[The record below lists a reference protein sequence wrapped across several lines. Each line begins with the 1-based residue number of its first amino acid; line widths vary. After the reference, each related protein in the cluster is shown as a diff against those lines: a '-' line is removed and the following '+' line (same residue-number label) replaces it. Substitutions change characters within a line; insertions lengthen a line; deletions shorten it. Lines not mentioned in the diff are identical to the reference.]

1 MSNETQKEEE
11 VTELKSTSLRRYL
24 IGLSPQYWAYVPMLI
39 CDLLHLQ
46 LLDGVLCLPIATCCT
61 TSSRSSS
68 PTSSC
73 STTTSIPIPVS
84 KCEIQ
89 GVIMNIQR
97 QSKGVLLYLIDDG
110 TGLMDC
116 LDYDT
121 NSDTDYYS
129 LPSLVATHLSE
140 ARYYTV
146 GDAVS
151 IRGKIRIVGFS
162 NTNNTNNNI
171 TIEVHVSS
179 MTKLTP
185 SSPHGLHWLT
195 SIRVT
200 TTNRPKSGEEL
211 AQSFLGPDMCNPLLL
226 HDTNEHYF
234 GKACKCDNLPQK
246 DTLLY
251 CHCHAKPEALDPTFT
266 FRDALLAILIEME
279 QQQQQTTQ
287 TLYFFYKDIVTN
299 ATLVTI
305 ATQTLFTSMPHTKV
319 HPHRLFV
326 TTFRAL
332 REDGIVFLL
341 DEDTDEYMLL
351 SKNRV
356 LLPYL
361 LDTSK
366 TNKQR
371 PNYLRHVPN
380 SRLKHLSHV
389 MNSDTITT
397 STNTSAIN

>member
-1 MSNETQKEEE
+1 MSKETREEE
-11 VTELKSTSLRRYL
+11 VSASKSTSLRRYL

-46 LLDGVLCLPIATCCT
+46 LVDGVLCLPIVTCSN
-61 TSSRSSS
+61 SSQ
-68 PTSSC
+68 PSSC
-73 STTTSIPIPVS
+73 STTTTTSIHIPVS

-89 GVIMNIQR
+89 GVITNIQR

-110 TGLMDC
+110 TGFIDC

-121 NSDTDYYS
+121 NSETDYYS
-129 LPSLVATHLSE
+129 IPSLVAVHPSE
-140 ARYYTV
+140 ARYYAV

-151 IRGKIRIVGFS
+151 IRGKIRVVGFS
-162 NTNNTNNNI
+162 NTNNNSNNI
-171 TIEVHVSS
+171 DMEVHVSC

-185 SSPHGLHWLT
+185 SNYPHGLHWLT

-200 TTNRPKSGEEL
+200 TTTTTSRPKSGDEL
-211 AQSFLGPDMCNPLLL
+211 FQSLGPDICNPVLL

-234 GKACKCDNLPQK
+234 GKACTCDNLPQK
-246 DTLLY
+246 DSLLY
-251 CHCHAKPEALDPTFT
+251 CHCHAKPEALDPMFT

-279 QQQQQTTQ
+279 QQQCTATTVQ
-287 TLYFFYKDIVTN
+287 TLYFFYKDIVAN
-299 ATLVTI
+299 ATLVNI
-305 ATQTLFTSMPHTKV
+305 AAQTLFTSTPTTKV
-319 HPHRLFV
+319 HQHRLFV
-326 TTFRAL
+326 NTFRAL

-361 LDTSK
+361 QDNSK
-366 TNKQR
+366 NKQR

-380 SRLKHLSHV
+380 SRLKHLSQA
-389 MNSDTITT
+389 MKSDKNNNNNS
-397 STNTSAIN
+397 AFK